1 MAVHRFKQVDVFTA
15 RPFFGNPV
23 AVVLDAD
30 DIADEEM
37 QRIAAWTNL
46 SETTFVLKPTIT
58 QPAYRLRIFT
68 PAHELPFAGHPTIGS
83 CHAVIEGGIVTPK
96 DGRLVQECGAGNL
109 PLRIEGAGAQR
120 RNWVEA
126 PEAKLMGEHP
136 ELSSTLSDVLGSP
149 IAESPAPT
157 AFRNGPTWLFVR
169 FETEPAV
176 AALKPDISA
185 LAKLSPAVTGVAA
198 FAFVNGEQFAVHI
211 RCSRRQLVC
220 RRTRS
225 RAAPTRLCRRI
236 SSTTASWKKRAASTS
251 RRRRQRWAAMAAST
265 SASSTTLVARRS
277 AARR

>member
-96 DGRLVQECGAGNL
+96 DGRLVQE
-109 PLRIEGAGAQR
+109 
-120 RNWVEA
+120 
-126 PEAKLMGEHP
+126 
-136 ELSSTLSDVLGSP
+136 
-149 IAESPAPT
+149 
-157 AFRNGPTWLFVR
+157 
-169 FETEPAV
+169 
-176 AALKPDISA
+176 
-185 LAKLSPAVTGVAA
+185 
-198 FAFVNGEQFAVHI
+198 
-211 RCSRRQLVC
+211 
-220 RRTRS
+220 
-225 RAAPTRLCRRI
+225 
-236 SSTTASWKKRAASTS
+236 
-251 RRRRQRWAAMAAST
+251 
-265 SASSTTLVARRS
+265 
-277 AARR
+277 